1 MMLEKR
7 KDTRIIMS
15 AQENA
20 ALVRHV
26 FDLINAHQTDREW
39 LDKIVASLSEDFVL
53 VDVPTGTTS
62 SGRDALRNFCL
73 FFIDGFPDCS
83 TEITNMVATED
94 QVVVEFTGRG
104 VNTGPLHLPAGDVPP
119 TGRSMEIHFCEVRR
133 FAKGKITSLYSYYDA
148 LGFMQQLGFIPS
160 QA

>member
-1 MMLEKR
+1 
-7 KDTRIIMS
+7 MS

-20 ALVRHV
+20 ALVRHE
-26 FDLINAHQTDREW
+26 FDLLNAHQTDPEW
-39 LDKIVASLSEDFVL
+39 LDKIVAPLSEDFVL

-73 FFIDGFPDCS
+73 FFVDAFPGSS

-104 VNTGPLHLPAGDVPP
+104 VNTGPLHLPTGDVPP
-119 TGRSMEIHFCEVRR
+119 TGRSVEIHFCEVRR
-133 FAKGKITSLYSYYDA
+133 IANGKITSLYCYYDA